1 MFVSKVN
8 HCTCIC
14 KKKKKKKK
22 NKKKKKKKKDIKNSV
37 PDGVV
42 FFAFHFQHSV
52 TE

>member
-1 MFVSKVN
+1 MYLQ
-8 HCTCIC
+8 
-14 KKKKKKKK
+14 KKK
-22 NKKKKKKKKDIKNSV
+22 KKKKKKKKDIKNSV